1 MGVSNNPKYKNASLY
16 PIGDTANV
24 RGGASLSDDILFV
37 AKKPVRCG
45 LATGNIIQSDADGA
59 EYWLQV
65 LLDNPSTSKY
75 GYVRSDVCTFVNPNK
90 TDDDSPVLTYSGSN
104 GNTLLDTVI
113 KNDKTLYKQLL
124 VFAQVIE
131 NMKANNIDTS
141 QVQPIFDSIL
151 NDYKTRQTKIAN
163 TIGTGVAVEMSLDL
177 IPGGSLFVD
186 LYNKFSSWLS
196 GRLGIAQYA
205 IPIALTA
212 VVTGLVIYALYE
224 MFKPDYERGKVNIQ
238 QSALLKKALSS
249 LSPEDQKTVLR
260 DLQTQLDDAYNAGK
274 GNSAGLLTYVKFAAY
289 GVGIFA
295 VVKGGIYIKDKFFS
309 KTSKQT

>member
-24 RGGASLSDDILFV
+24 RSGASLSDDILFV
-37 AKKPVRCG
+37 AKKPGRCG
-45 LATGNIIQSDADGA
+45 IATGNIIQSDSDGS
-59 EYWLQV
+59 EYWLQIV
-65 LLDNPSTSKY
+65 PEDKSKAKFA
-75 GYVRSDVCTFVNPNK
+75 YVRSDVCTFVNPNK
-90 TDDDSPVLTYSGSN
+90 TDDDSPVVTYTGTN
-104 GNTLLDTVI
+104 GNVLLDTVI

-124 VFAQVIE
+124 VFAQIIE
-131 NMKANNIDTS
+131 NMKSNNIDTS
-141 QVQPIFDSIL
+141 KVQPIFDSIL
-151 NDYKTRQTKIAN
+151 NDYKTRQTKIAK
-163 TIGTGVAVEMSLDL
+163 TIGTGVAVEMSLNF
-177 IPGGSLFVD
+177 IPGGSLYVD
-186 LYNKFSSWLS
+186 LYNKFSNWLS
-196 GRLGIAQYA
+196 GKLGIAQYA

-274 GNSAGLLTYVKFAAY
+274 GNSAGLLTYVKYAAY

-295 VVKGGIYIKDKFFS
+295 VIKGGIYVKDKFFS
-309 KTSKQT
+309 KPVKQS